1 MVKIIL
7 NAKEYSEEMKVELA
21 TYEGKLCVVAYNEAG
36 YNSTWVDAEQL
47 YKELKNYF
55 EKEKGEIN
63 ED

>member
-7 NAKEYSEEMKVELA
+7 NVKEYGEGMEVELG
-21 TYEGKLCVVAYNEAG
+21 TYEGKLCVVAYNEGG

-55 EKEKGEIN
+55 EK
-63 ED
+63 D